1 MGSFVLHAIQAVR
14 QENVQLV
21 MKFQNV
27 LNVQTPLILSTK
39 ISAHLVIVHATPI
52 NVHTQTIE
60 IPVLIAQIH
69 VHYLLMAL
77 VEDVM
82 MTVWINNVQYLRIRK
97 LVCNVVILRQ
107 YSIKMNVNTVV
118 LIVLKDYV
126 WHQMI
131 SFSV

>member
-82 MTVWINNVQYLRIRK
+82 MTVWINNVQ
-97 LVCNVVILRQ
+97 
-107 YSIKMNVNTVV
+107 
-118 LIVLKDYV
+118 
-126 WHQMI
+126 
-131 SFSV
+131 